1 MLPLGGRSSIRALSF
16 PLPSIPI
23 LPLSRGTRVAR
34 KLGRFFSVAS
44 LRCRSSANKSADP
57 SLVPAEHH
65 LQAAISAA
73 AIRAAA
79 TRSGSGGGTGSN
91 GGSPAPT
98 SAGGSTPTTGGNART
113 STTNLK
119 PPPPIEE
126 KAYHIPTPDATG
138 IVANYAALYPR
149 NQWQDPSAY
158 VRFSDTVEET
168 SAGPSGLGFGYTLD
182 ERDDE
187 WLRDNN
193 RMARGEGTSSAAG
206 TPNGSRAKGKEKEEI
221 VVPAMTEDEF
231 ELVMGLMERW
241 TDEKYPTLHTV
252 RLVPSPPSPWSH
264 ELIIF

>member
-1 MLPLGGRSSIRALSF
+1 LPPA
-16 PLPSIPI
+16 
-23 LPLSRGTRVAR
+23 
-34 KLGRFFSVAS
+34 
-44 LRCRSSANKSADP
+44 
-57 SLVPAEHH
+57 PAEHH

-79 TRSGSGGGTGSN
+79 TRSGSGGGGGTGSN

-98 SAGGSTPTTGGNART
+98 SAGGTPAAGSGNARS

-149 NQWQDPSAY
+149 SQWQDPSAY

-193 RMARGEGTSSAAG
+193 RMARGEGTSASAAS
-206 TPNGSRAKGKEKEEI
+206 TPNGGRAKGKEKEEI

-252 RLVPSPPSPWSH
+252 RPRPSGPRTPCAPSATADSRPPGGPFSLRTSRASRPYPTWSPFSR
-264 ELIIF
+264 IRCR